1 MRSDGSRA
9 LLASSVVGG
18 ILALS
23 GVAHAQVVT
32 PSAVEREQIGTASL
46 ANEARAR
53 ARRGDCAGALTA
65 FDEAIKTTTDPTL
78 RRDRGLCHEKLD
90 NPYPAVDDFRAY
102 LSAMPDAP
110 DADDIRDRL
119 GRLEARLGLGGPANT
134 TKRAS
139 TSDDDPFH
147 GPKSSSSAATH
158 YDSTA
163 LDEADDTS
171 PLRRGSG
178 AVLAGYLGVRRWFAP
193 SAGGS
198 SAGLWAETV
207 GLRLGYSWSETS
219 SVLFE
224 IGYERFNQP
233 EASSLTTNGLSLQ
246 LGYEARVPVSG
257 IDNDFVFGLA
267 VGFDQLL
274 NSTNAVSTESVP
286 NDGALYGRLRL
297 GYRHNFGPGAALEL
311 DLDGGFGGE
320 FLEASVPA
328 GTSSSETVGFGG
340 LDLALV
346 FGL

>member
-1 MRSDGSRA
+1 

-23 GVAHAQVVT
+23 SLARAQAVT
-32 PSAVEREQIGTASL
+32 PSAVEREQIGSVSL
-46 ANEARAR
+46 TNEARAR
-53 ARRGDCAGALTA
+53 ARRGDCAGALAA

-119 GRLEARLGLGGPANT
+119 GRLESRLGLGGPAKP
-134 TKRAS
+134 TKRVAV
-139 TSDDDPFH
+139 SDDDPFH
-147 GPKSSSSAATH
+147 GEGRSLTTSTR

-163 LDEADDTS
+163 LDESDDSS

-178 AVLAGYLGVRRWFAP
+178 AVLAGYLGARRWFAP
-193 SAGGS
+193 TGGGS

-233 EASSLTTNGLSLQ
+233 EASAITSNGLSLQ

-257 IDNDFVFGLA
+257 IDNNFIFGLG

-274 NSTNAVSTESVP
+274 NSTNAVSTETVP
-286 NDGALYGRLRL
+286 NVGALYGRLRL
-297 GYRHNFGPGAALEL
+297 GYRHNFGPGAAFEL
-311 DLDGGFGGE
+311 DLDGGLGGQ
-320 FLEASVPA
+320 FVEASLPA
-328 GTSSSETVGFGG
+328 GESSSDTGAFVG
-340 LDLALV
+340 LDVALA